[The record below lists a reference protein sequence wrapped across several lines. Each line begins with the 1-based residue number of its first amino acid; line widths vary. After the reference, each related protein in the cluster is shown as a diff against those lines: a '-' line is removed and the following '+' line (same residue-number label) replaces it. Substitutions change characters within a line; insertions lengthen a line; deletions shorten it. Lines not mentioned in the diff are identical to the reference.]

1 MLFTMLQR
9 ITFHKKLYNIFAY
22 ATANSFRWSL
32 IGPLNIE
39 VQIAG
44 KNGILFEFYY
54 LVESNFRAI
63 AMSSC
68 MEMGGVFSENYNLIP
83 SSYSWG
89 GERYLHNIPLQI
101 WIFAHAMKL
110 KLEPVEWSFM
120 KRGNKWRHNF
130 SYWLFTDVRPS
141 RSDQHVDKSLFN
153 LICHGVSK
161 IWTLY

>member
-9 ITFHKKLYNIFAY
+9 ITLHKKLYNIFAY

-44 KNGILFEFYY
+44 RNGILFEFYY

-68 MEMGGVFSENYNLIP
+68 IEMGGAFSENYNLIP
-83 SSYSWG
+83 SSYNWG

-101 WIFAHAMKL
+101 
-110 KLEPVEWSFM
+110 
-120 KRGNKWRHNF
+120 
-130 SYWLFTDVRPS
+130 
-141 RSDQHVDKSLFN
+141 
-153 LICHGVSK
+153 
-161 IWTLY
+161 